1 MRKIVLLVG
10 TGLIGGSIAIAIRRE
25 HDVFIYGY
33 DINIEQVEKAL
44 SLQVIDEVV
53 TDLKSPAENADLII
67 LASPVEET
75 KKIMK
80 MITNYSL
87 KEDVIIT
94 DVGSTKRDIMSLAN
108 QLWNGDV
115 TFVGGHPMAGSHKT
129 GVESAKAH
137 LFENAFYVL
146 TPQKTTPYE
155 KIEQLKQW
163 LKGTNS
169 KFLVLDAEEHD
180 YITGAVSHFPH
191 IIAAALVKQVKK
203 HSDRNPFISMLAA
216 GGFRDITRIASSS
229 PKMWKDI
236 VKQNRDH
243 LLRLLDDWIMEMRN
257 VKSILE
263 SDENGKAI
271 ARYFQ
276 EAKDFRDTMPVRVKG
291 AIPSYYDL
299 YVDVVDHPGAIAKIT
314 TILAENEISI
324 TNINII
330 EAREGLLGVLQISFQ
345 TEEHRIA
352 ARTLL
357 EQNGYQTY

>member
-1 MRKIVLLVG
+1 MKKTVLLVG
-10 TGLIGGSIAIAIRRE
+10 TGLIGGSIALAIRKE
-25 HDVFIYGY
+25 HDCFIYGF
-33 DINIEQVEKAL
+33 DINFEQVEKAV
-44 SLQVIDEVV
+44 SLQVIDEAVR
-53 TDLKSPAENADLII
+53 DLEEPAEKADLII

-80 MITNYSL
+80 ILASYKL
-87 KEDVIIT
+87 KEKVIIT
-94 DVGSTKRDIMSLAN
+94 DVGSTKRDIMKLAN
-108 QLWNGDV
+108 ELWNGDV
-115 TFVGGHPMAGSHKT
+115 TFIGGHPMAGSHKT

-137 LFENAFYVL
+137 LFENAFYCL
-146 TPQKTTPYE
+146 TPQTTTPYE
-155 KIEQLKQW
+155 KIEELKKM

-191 IIAAALVKQVKK
+191 VIAAALVKQVKK
-203 HSDRNPFISMLAA
+203 HSDQNPFISMLAA

-229 PKMWKDI
+229 PRMWKDI
-236 VKQNRDH
+236 VKQNRDN
-243 LLRLLDDWIMEMRN
+243 LLDLLDDWIMEMRN

-276 EAKDFRDTMPVRVKG
+276 EAKDFRDTMPVRAKG

-299 YVDVVDHPGAIAKIT
+299 FVDIVDQPGAIAKIA
-314 TILAENEISI
+314 TILAENDISI

-330 EAREGLLGVLQISFQ
+330 EAREGLLGVLQVTLQ
-345 TEEHRIA
+345 TEEHRIK
-352 ARTLL
+352 ARTVL
-357 EQNGYQTY
+357 EQHGYETY

>member
-1 MRKIVLLVG
+1 MKKTVLLVG
-10 TGLIGGSIAIAIRRE
+10 TGLIGGSIALAIRKE
-25 HDVFIYGY
+25 HDCFIYGF
-33 DINIEQVEKAL
+33 DINFEQVEKAV
-44 SLQVIDEVV
+44 SLQVIDEAVR
-53 TDLKSPAENADLII
+53 DLEEPAEKADLII

-80 MITNYSL
+80 ILASYKL
-87 KEDVIIT
+87 KEKVIIT
-94 DVGSTKRDIMSLAN
+94 DVGSTKRDIMKLAN
-108 QLWNGDV
+108 ELWNGDV
-115 TFVGGHPMAGSHKT
+115 TFIGGHPMAGSHKT

-137 LFENAFYVL
+137 LFENAFYCL
-146 TPQKTTPYE
+146 TPQTTTPYE
-155 KIEQLKQW
+155 KIEKLKKM

-191 IIAAALVKQVKK
+191 VIAAALVKQVKK
-203 HSDRNPFISMLAA
+203 HSDQNPFISMLAA

-229 PKMWKDI
+229 PRMWKDI
-236 VKQNRDH
+236 VKQNRDN
-243 LLRLLDDWIMEMRN
+243 LLDLLDDWIMEMRN

-276 EAKDFRDTMPVRVKG
+276 EAKDFRDTMPVRAKG

-299 YVDVVDHPGAIAKIT
+299 FVDIVDQPGAIAKIA
-314 TILAENEISI
+314 TILAENDISI

-330 EAREGLLGVLQISFQ
+330 EAREGLLGVLQVTLQ
-345 TEEHRIA
+345 TEEHRIK
-352 ARTLL
+352 ARTVL
-357 EQNGYQTY
+357 EQHGYETY